1 MEWEWVLR
9 SRDFENLATRRGVK
23 RYGLL
28 SAASALG
35 VVLVAAG
42 MPGHFLWR
50 WIGVPL
56 VIVFV
61 CAFAPLLFYGA
72 RFLWERLEGSGR

>member
-1 MEWEWVLR
+1 MGMGAP
-9 SRDFENLATRRGVK
+9 FPNFQNLATRRGVK
-23 RYGLL
+23 RYRLL

-35 VVLVAAG
+35 IVPVAAG